1 MSGNKNNSS
10 CRTLDPHIV
19 GCIRLARAL
28 ELRPRAYKKFVREVE
43 SSAEFEMLHP
53 FLHITQIDRDSHTG
67 KKWPEQGQVIPVA
80 WFEQHSVF
88 HFTSEAFSRIYHIDK
103 DYPVQS
109 ATSQITGVLMR
120 LRVINSRNQL
130 TSALLHVLGSA
141 QKEFLDTGDS
151 LLRRKQ
157 SLADV
162 ASVINSETHCPVIA
176 DSSRLSRLMR
186 HLSFGMG
193 NGKVI
198 SAKTLCPSPKDLHRG
213 YVDEIIRM
221 ERIQTMQR
229 SDVGIFSDE
238 SICRAVHD
246 RFGAVLSRR
255 TVANIRHELGI
266 SNSRKRGRNS
276 GYMGIAHGFTPLQP
290 LLRQVVQVTAP
301 PVSGVYELH
310 VRHSPPGPDRV
321 IYIGSAGDLRKRLMD
336 HLRCAGTNS
345 CLANHVSSNRVW
357 FRHRPVAQHW
367 RDLERDIYH
376 AFKNS
381 FGDQPVC
388 NRMSP

>member
-1 MSGNKNNSS
+1 MSGNKNNSFG
-10 CRTLDPHIV
+10 RALDPHLL

-28 ELRPRAYKKFVREVE
+28 ELRPRAYRQFVHDVE
-43 SSAEFEMLHP
+43 SSAEFETLHP
-53 FLHITQIDRDSHTG
+53 FIRITQIGSDSSAS
-67 KKWPEQGQVIPVA
+67 KIWPERRLATPIA
-80 WFEQHSVF
+80 WFDQHSAF
-88 HFTSEAFSRIYHIDK
+88 HFTSEAFSQIYHIDK
-103 DYPVQS
+103 DYPAQS
-109 ATSQITGVLMR
+109 ATAQIARVLMR

-130 TSALLHVLGSA
+130 TSALLHVLGRV
-141 QKEFLDTGDS
+141 QKEFLNTGDS
-151 LLRRKQ
+151 LLRHKL
-157 SLADV
+157 SLTDI

-193 NGKVI
+193 NGEVV
-198 SAKTLCPSPKDLHRG
+198 SAKTLCPSPRDLHRG

-221 ERIQTMQR
+221 ERIQAMQG
-229 SDVGIFSDE
+229 SNVEIFSDE
-238 SICRAVHD
+238 GICRAVHD

-255 TVANIRHELGI
+255 TVANIRHDLGI
-266 SNSRKRGRNS
+266 SCSRKRGENS

-290 LLRQVVQVTAP
+290 LLRQVVRVTAP

-336 HLRCAGTNS
+336 HLRCAGTNP

-367 RDLERDIYH
+367 RDLERDIYR